1 MDSTFCD
8 LILFEGDESKYKFE
22 HVQDRIFVLSN
33 SNNFTFFWLQ
43 DITTE
48 QDEDLTQTIAGYVH
62 HPASAY
68 PAADTAAD
76 PPVIATPNSNTNTN
90 TNTNTSSNTAA
101 AAAAATNDNLGNI
114 LESVRASSSTTA
126 ATTATTTEAA
136 TTQPVPSTTNNTT
149 SNTTSQLTLADL
161 QGAMAGLATSNV
173 NVNNSAKTNNNAKTK
188 LPLTE
193 IATPEHLMEC
203 GILEDEAVT
212 NKLISL
218 LPEGQQ
224 TKEMLLQHLHLS
236 TNTNPQVRSA
246 LQSLTA
252 ALASGPEGFHG
263 VVMNFQLPLD
273 AGNANLADNDPI
285 QAFLDCLVAQVERE
299 GESVGDGDGDG
310 DGDGEVKEDDN

>member
-76 PPVIATPNSNTNTN
+76 PPVIATTNSNTNTN
-90 TNTNTSSNTAA
+90 RNTNTSSNTA

-161 QGAMAGLATSNV
+161 QGAMAGLATSNI
-173 NVNNSAKTNNNAKTK
+173 NVNNAKTK

-299 GESVGDGDGDG
+299 GNGDGDG
-310 DGDGEVKEDDN
+310 DGDGEVKEEDDN